1 MGTQDKKRLPGCLRR
16 AGWATALLAAAGSVQ
31 GADVP
36 RFVAPFPSTAFSVPA
51 PTLVTLVWFD
61 VQDQLP
67 GGFETMAAEVR
78 SIFAEI
84 GVVVAVRMAG
94 PGDTFGADSSRE
106 IAVIALA
113 EDPSPKRR
121 KQSILGLVVRDQQPT
136 RAIWA
141 FLANLRRTLGFG
153 SRASDTISPTA
164 SDLLARA
171 VGRVVAHE
179 VVHAVAPDHPHD
191 GAGLMKHALSRSLL
205 LGPRQPF
212 GPDCAHSVLAALDPP
227 PTRERDVSGPAELSV
242 AIP

>member
-1 MGTQDKKRLPGCLRR
+1 MGTQDWKPRLGCLRR
-16 AGWATALLAAAGSVQ
+16 AGCAAALLAAAGSVQ
-31 GADVP
+31 AADVP
-36 RFVAPFPSTAFSVPA
+36 RFVAPFPYTAFAVPA
-51 PTLVTLVWFD
+51 PPPVTLVWFD

-67 GGFETMAAEVR
+67 GGFETMAEEVR

-84 GVVVAVRMAG
+84 GVVVALRMAG

-121 KQSILGLVVRDQQPT
+121 RQSILGLVVRDQQPT
-136 RAIWA
+136 RAIWT
-141 FLANLRRTLGFG
+141 FLATLKRTLGFD
-153 SRASDTISPTA
+153 RASDALSPTE
-164 SDLLARA
+164 SELLARA
-171 VGRVVAHE
+171 AGRVVAHE

-191 GAGLMKHALSRSLL
+191 GAGLMKHALSRRLL

-212 GPDCAHSVLAALDPP
+212 GPDCARSVLAALYPAPP
-227 PTRERDVSGPAELSV
+227 RERDVTGPAALLV